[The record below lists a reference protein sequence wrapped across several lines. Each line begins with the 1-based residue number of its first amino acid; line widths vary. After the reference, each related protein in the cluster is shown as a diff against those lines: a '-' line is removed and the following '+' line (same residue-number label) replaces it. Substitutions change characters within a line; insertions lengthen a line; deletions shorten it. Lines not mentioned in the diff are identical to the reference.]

1 MILKRVYASL
11 QRLAA
16 TGTRFARPVARKSFE
31 GETRMK
37 GFLGFAGMTLGGLAG
52 WWLGGLVGFVTAC
65 YLSLL
70 GTGLGLY
77 LGRRIWQRYR
87 DDSL

>member
-1 MILKRVYASL
+1 
-11 QRLAA
+11 
-16 TGTRFARPVARKSFE
+16 
-31 GETRMK
+31 MK
-37 GFLGFAGMTLGGLAG
+37 GFLGFLGTTLGGLLG

-77 LGRRIWQRYR
+77 IARKLWQRYR
-87 DDSL
+87 DDPL